1 MDEITAVVVGSTI
14 AFLFTV
20 GIPLFDFV
28 SYRVD
33 VKRYGKDAAD
43 EIRRRF

>member
-1 MDEITAVVVGSTI
+1 MDDIIAIVIGSTF
-14 AFLFTV
+14 AALFVV

-33 VKRYGKDAAD
+33 VKRYGKDMAD